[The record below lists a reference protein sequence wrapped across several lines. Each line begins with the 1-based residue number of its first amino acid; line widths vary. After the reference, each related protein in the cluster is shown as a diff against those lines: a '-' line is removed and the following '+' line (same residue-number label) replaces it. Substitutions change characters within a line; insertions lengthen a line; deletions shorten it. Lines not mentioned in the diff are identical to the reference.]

1 MFASHISISWPYYT
15 LSPYLCTMDVFG
27 KALTDFYITGTA
39 GVLLLHN
46 SYDEPEEMPIDFFF
60 RDDEEMPVLEI
71 QALHMCKGKV
81 LDVGAG
87 VGSHALVLQAFNV
100 DVTAIDVSEAAVNI
114 MKEKGVSKALLQD
127 IFSFGE
133 KFDTILMLMNGIG
146 LTGTL
151 TGFKD
156 FLEKLKDLINPGGQV
171 LFDTSDIAYLYKDLP
186 KPQNRY
192 YGEVSYQYEYKGEK
206 GNWFNWLYVDPETV
220 KKMASEAGWTSE
232 IIFDDEEDQYLVR
245 LTLV

>member
-1 MFASHISISWPYYT
+1 
-15 LSPYLCTMDVFG
+15 MDVFG
-27 KALTDFYITGTA
+27 KALTDFYKTGAA
-39 GVLLLHN
+39 GMLLLHN
-46 SYDEPEEMPIDFFF
+46 SYDDPEEMPIDFFF
-60 RDDEEMPVLEI
+60 RDDEEMPVLEL
-71 QALHMCKGKV
+71 QALQMCKGKV

-114 MKEKGVSKALLQD
+114 MKQRGVKKALLQD
-127 IFSFGE
+127 VFTFGE

-151 TGFKD
+151 SAFKD
-156 FLEKLKDLINPGGQV
+156 FLEKLKHLIHPGGQV
-171 LFDTSDIAYLYKDLP
+171 LFDTSDIAYLYQDLP
-186 KPQNRY
+186 KPHNHY

-220 KKMASEAGWTSE
+220 KKMASEAGWVCE